1 MGDARL
7 RRYRRRDREA
17 VLRITRESF
26 AGVCLDHR
34 IEQRFGRMQ
43 GTAWQERKA
52 AGIDSDLT
60 RHPQDA
66 FVAELEGNVVGF
78 VCTRVYRS
86 TSTGHIANL
95 AVSREHRGRGV
106 GRALVE
112 HALEHF
118 RAEGLSFA
126 RIETLEQNEAGRHL
140 YPAAGFEEIGRQ
152 VFYFRRL

>member
-1 MGDARL
+1 LGDVRL
-7 RRYRRRDREA
+7 RRYRRRDRDA

-26 AGVCLDHR
+26 AGVCLDHN
-34 IEQRFGRMQ
+34 IEQRFGTVQ
-43 GTAWQERKA
+43 GTTWQERKA
-52 AGIDSDLT
+52 AGIESDLS

-66 FVAELEGNVVGF
+66 FVAELHGEVVGF
-78 VCTRVYRS
+78 VCTRVYRA

-95 AVSREHRGRGV
+95 AVSPEHRGRGV

-118 RAEGLSFA
+118 RGQGLSFA
-126 RIETLEQNEAGRHL
+126 RIETLEQNQVGQHL

-152 VFYFRRL
+152 VFYFQRL